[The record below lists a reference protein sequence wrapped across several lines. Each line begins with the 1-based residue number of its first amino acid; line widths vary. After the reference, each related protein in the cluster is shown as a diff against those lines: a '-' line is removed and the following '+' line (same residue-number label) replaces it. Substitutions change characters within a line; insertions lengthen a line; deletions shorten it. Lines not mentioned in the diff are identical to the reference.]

1 MKRVLLTDNAA
12 NEIMRIRNDEL
23 GTLSCDKSAIADAF
37 GELSTLINLG
47 RERENEDL
55 QNCADGILKVMEVLN
70 KYNGLLNVLSETS
83 ERLDGGYTYDK
94 PEQDYDG
101 DRDCALWGNEVEL
114 LRGVFAK
121 RPDIVPYAPVDVDAI
136 TMAEAAVVLGIS
148 MKELK
153 DLINKERN
161 YNGKE

>member
-23 GTLSCDKSAIADAF
+23 GTFSCDKSAIADAF

-70 KYNGLLNVLSETS
+70 RYNGLLNVLSETS

-101 DRDCALWGNEVEL
+101 DRDSVLFGNEVDL
-114 LRGVFAK
+114 LKRVFAK
-121 RPDIVPYAPVDVDAI
+121 NPDFIIHVPADVDAI
-136 TMAEAAVVLGIS
+136 TMAEAADVLGIS

>member
-12 NEIMRIRNDEL
+12 NEIMRIRNDEFE
-23 GTLSCDKSAIADAF
+23 TFSFYKTAIADAF
-37 GELSTLINLG
+37 GELSTLISLG

-70 KYNGLLNVLSETS
+70 RYNGLLNVLSETS
-83 ERLDGGYTYDK
+83 ERQEGGYIYDK
-94 PEQDYDG
+94 PEQDYDV
-101 DRDCALWGNEVEL
+101 DRDCAPWGNEVEL
-114 LRGVFAK
+114 LRGVFSK

-136 TMAEAAVVLGIS
+136 TMAEAADVLGIS
-148 MKELK
+148 IEELK